1 MRHGAKPGKL
11 RHFPALCC
19 LIWISRHAACLSDR
33 AARSVR
39 GRPKIGAV
47 SSYHRSAA
55 FLPERCAC
63 GVLQPDKHLPKR
75 SNLTTSLPAGFSR
88 AKELLYGVRF

>member
-1 MRHGAKPGKL
+1 MLPDMD
-11 RHFPALCC
+11 
-19 LIWISRHAACLSDR
+19 SRHAARLSGR
-33 AARSVR
+33 AARGAR

-47 SSYHRSAA
+47 LLIIVRRHS
-55 FLPERCAC
+55 LPERCAC